1 VGPLYLHGLGHFHP
15 ENVIDNAFLEA
26 LDIGTNNEWILE
38 RVGIAQRRTV
48 LPLDYIRRTKNSDVR
63 AAEEAAL
70 YTNAETARRAAL
82 HAMSRA
88 NLRPSDIGLVIAG
101 GCCPQTTT
109 PAEAC
114 RIAAA
119 LDIDAPALDINSAC
133 SSFGVHLHVLR
144 SQGGLPSY
152 ALLVS
157 PENTTRV
164 VDYSDRS
171 TAVLWG
177 DGTSAAVVSKSVP
190 SRVRVVATSLA
201 SSPAGHGA
209 VTIPRSGHFAQDGNS
224 VQRFAIKTT
233 LTTLAALLPAAR
245 ERVVRTR
252 GRVRFIGHQA
262 NGTMLDAVARRAN
275 IDPGDHWFNIVEHGN
290 TGAAGAP
297 TVLSQHWDAL
307 ADGDTVLVVVVGAGL
322 TWASVTVEI
331 GEG

>member
-1 VGPLYLHGLGHFHP
+1 MQYAEFTRR
-15 ENVIDNAFLEA
+15 EA
-26 LDIGTNNEWILE
+26 
-38 RVGIAQRRTV
+38 
-48 LPLDYIRRTKNSDVR
+48 YSK
-63 AAEEAAL
+63 EELLAL
-70 YTNAETARRAAL
+70 
-82 HAMSRA
+82 
-88 NLRPSDIGLVIAG
+88 
-101 GCCPQTTT
+101 
-109 PAEAC
+109 
-114 RIAAA
+114 
-119 LDIDAPALDINSAC
+119 
-133 SSFGVHLHVLR
+133 
-144 SQGGLPSY
+144 SQGNLVVDPPPEFVRLP
-152 ALLVS
+152 APPMLMID
-157 PENTTRV
+157 RV